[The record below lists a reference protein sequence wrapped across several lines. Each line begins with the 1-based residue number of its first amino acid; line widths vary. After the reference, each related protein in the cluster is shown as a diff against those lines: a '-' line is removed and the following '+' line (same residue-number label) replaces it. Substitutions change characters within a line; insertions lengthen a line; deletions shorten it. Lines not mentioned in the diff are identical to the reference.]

1 MHYRGMRFLYC
12 LPIIV
17 ALTAISPQSSAQGS
31 NSCATPPA
39 ITGDGTFAFDNTN
52 ADTDGPGSALCS
64 TSAGDQIGY
73 DVWFD
78 WTASAT
84 GLVTVSTCSLS
95 DIDTMIAAYQ
105 GAGCPTGD
113 PLDCND
119 DSCNLRS
126 TIQFSATSGQVYA
139 LRIGTYPNASG
150 GTGSFLVTTSG
161 TTTNDDC
168 QNAEPITGDGTF
180 SYDNTNA
187 STDSSSYA
195 NCPSGPAMS
204 DDVWFAWTAQS
215 TSSVEFSTCGLSSYD
230 TMLGVYD
237 GAPCNGASSLA
248 CVDDSCDLR
257 SRMLFAAVAGNTYW
271 LRVGNYPGTTTG
283 PGAFSLTSGI
293 EDNCSNPNIG
303 PDIVVGDLQQTA
315 YFGESGGMLAYSVG
329 TVSCNWGDTGVDWVA
344 GNNQHPVIGQNL
356 YRLKDGKFDQLGMSW
371 LKHGYL
377 ALAQDYCCVCQNPG
391 SGAILGVGCSDP
403 YGAQTNGSQGSLGPR
418 WEVDPFSGDFSYP
431 FTTAGQG
438 GNTLYKR
445 IQVPVPDMDP
455 ANNAGAR
462 YFVEGQ
468 YVHPDEAAYD
478 NQFNNVSY
486 REVSVSPSS
495 PFTLSFAGTTQI
507 TKPAVLAWAEAQ
519 ANVHVEV
526 RDFVEKGRVFLAS
539 GTHDNGDGTWR
550 YDYALYNM
558 NHPVGLGGLRI
569 PVDLSAAVTQD
580 SFHGV
585 PHHSGD
591 PQEST
596 PWPFTRDAS
605 GIEWRT
611 DPIDLNPN
619 ANLVTW
625 GTLYSFSFVS
635 DRAPVLN
642 DCGVGRP
649 LSTDADEPML
659 AWAPDSSCSVTR
671 YCNATANS
679 TGAAATIDWSGT
691 TSVSANSATLLVSSL
706 PSNQPGLFFYGPN
719 QVDVPFGD
727 GNRCV
732 GGGLTRLSPAIFA
745 DSAGDAQ
752 RVLDF
757 TAFPLSSSGAGD
769 TLCVQCWYRDPATR
783 LSGFNLSD
791 ALSTVLC
798 P

>member
-1 MHYRGMRFLYC
+1 MRFLQY
-12 LPIIV
+12 LPIIA
-17 ALTAISPQSSAQGS
+17 ALAAISPQSSAQGS
-31 NSCATPPA
+31 NSCATPQA
-39 ITGDGTFAFDNTN
+39 IAGDGTFAFDNTN

-139 LRIGTYPNASG
+139 LRIGTFPNASG

-180 SYDNTNA
+180 SYDNSSAT
-187 STDSSSYA
+187 TDSSSYA
-195 NCPSGPAMS
+195 NCPSGPSMS

-215 TSSVEFSTCGLSSYD
+215 TSSVEFSTCGLSNYD

-257 SRMLFAAVAGNTYW
+257 SKIIFAAVAGNTYW
-271 LRVGNYPGTTTG
+271 LRVGNYPGSTTG
-283 PGAFSLTSGI
+283 AGSFSVTSGI
-293 EDNCSNPNIG
+293 EDNCSNPTIG

-403 YGAQTNGSQGSLGPR
+403 YGA
-418 WEVDPFSGDFSYP
+418 
-431 FTTAGQG
+431 
-438 GNTLYKR
+438 
-445 IQVPVPDMDP
+445 
-455 ANNAGAR
+455 
-462 YFVEGQ
+462 
-468 YVHPDEAAYD
+468 
-478 NQFNNVSY
+478 
-486 REVSVSPSS
+486 
-495 PFTLSFAGTTQI
+495 
-507 TKPAVLAWAEAQ
+507 
-519 ANVHVEV
+519 
-526 RDFVEKGRVFLAS
+526 
-539 GTHDNGDGTWR
+539 
-550 YDYALYNM
+550 
-558 NHPVGLGGLRI
+558 
-569 PVDLSAAVTQD
+569 
-580 SFHGV
+580 
-585 PHHSGD
+585 
-591 PQEST
+591 
-596 PWPFTRDAS
+596 
-605 GIEWRT
+605 
-611 DPIDLNPN
+611 
-619 ANLVTW
+619 
-625 GTLYSFSFVS
+625 
-635 DRAPVLN
+635 
-642 DCGVGRP
+642 
-649 LSTDADEPML
+649 
-659 AWAPDSSCSVTR
+659 
-671 YCNATANS
+671 
-679 TGAAATIDWSGT
+679 
-691 TSVSANSATLLVSSL
+691 
-706 PSNQPGLFFYGPN
+706 
-719 QVDVPFGD
+719 
-727 GNRCV
+727 
-732 GGGLTRLSPAIFA
+732 
-745 DSAGDAQ
+745 
-752 RVLDF
+752 
-757 TAFPLSSSGAGD
+757 
-769 TLCVQCWYRDPATR
+769 
-783 LSGFNLSD
+783 
-791 ALSTVLC
+791 
-798 P
+798 